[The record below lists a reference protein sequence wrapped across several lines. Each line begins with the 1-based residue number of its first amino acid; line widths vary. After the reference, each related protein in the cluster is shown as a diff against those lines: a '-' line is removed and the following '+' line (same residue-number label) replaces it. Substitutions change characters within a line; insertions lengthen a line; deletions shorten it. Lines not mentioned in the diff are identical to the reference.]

1 VNDPNWTWCSIS
13 ALLGV
18 TLLDRRLK
26 RIAEANKPNKVI
38 EAKPM
43 IDGEKVALDCLIDAF
58 RYPTGRGLVIL
69 GHH

>member
-1 VNDPNWTWCSIS
+1 M
-13 ALLGV
+13 

-43 IDGEKVALDCLIDAF
+43 IDGEKVALNCLIDAF
-58 RYPTGRGLVIL
+58 GGFDRYPTGRGLVIL